1 MIRTKKVLKR
11 RLKMLTKRYL
21 ILVGWL
27 KRLITTQKLQRL
39 KTKYLV
45 LLHSHSRDKTKF
57 IELCLFF
64 SMWVFF
70 HEHSQITGLHRKRKG
85 ISLSL
90 HYHFHSLLRHLD
102 ISQAITMESSPLHIV
117 NSWTWPRNLQ
127 FMGASH

>member
-1 MIRTKKVLKR
+1 MIQTKKVLKR

-117 NSWTWPRNLQ
+117 NSWT
-127 FMGASH
+127 